1 MKDEIK
7 NECYM
12 MYLDGYEQKDI
23 GKKLNISQA
32 TVSRAITSIERGNDY
47 QLAIKS
53 CGVLSSL
60 YVRYQDWLKKKLR
73 ELNEIKPDGN
83 SDRISVIKL
92 ENDLYKDMLTVAAS
106 GDFIENVRRMRDK
119 LGELEAG
126 SDTKQG

>member
-12 MYLDGYEQKDI
+12 MYLDGYEQKAI

-32 TVSRAITSIERGNDY
+32 TVSRAINSIERGNDY

-73 ELNEIKPDGN
+73 ELNEIQPDN
-83 SDRISVIKL
+83 NNDRLSVIKL

-106 GDFIENVRRMRDK
+106 GDFIENIRKMRDK

-126 SDTKQG
+126 SDIKQS